1 MIKYK
6 TRIRIAL
13 FRITPF
19 VVVWRLFN
27 SFHYKKESFSIKSKL
42 PFTLIYEENRW
53 NYEESV
59 SGGGSTLLATT
70 TLRSF
75 LPKFFLEYDIHS
87 ILDIPCGDYNW
98 MSLVEKKDIAYIG
111 ADIVEPLV
119 ELNNKKYSADNV
131 SFKVIDLTKDSL
143 PQVDL
148 IFCKDCLQHLSHE
161 KVFSAL
167 KNIKNSGSKYLLTTS
182 YPLTLRN
189 WDILDGDYRPLNI
202 LKKPFLLS
210 NPLLKIQEL
219 SKEGGNELDKTMY
232 LWEIKSLPDFI

>member
-1 MIKYK
+1 M
-6 TRIRIAL
+6 
-13 FRITPF
+13 
-19 VVVWRLFN
+19 
-27 SFHYKKESFSIKSKL
+27 
-42 PFTLIYEENRW
+42 
-53 NYEESV
+53 
-59 SGGGSTLLATT
+59 
-70 TLRSF
+70 
-75 LPKFFLEYDIHS
+75 
-87 ILDIPCGDYNW
+87 
-98 MSLVEKKDIAYIG
+98 
-111 ADIVEPLV
+111 
-119 ELNNKKYSADNV
+119 NNKKYSADNV